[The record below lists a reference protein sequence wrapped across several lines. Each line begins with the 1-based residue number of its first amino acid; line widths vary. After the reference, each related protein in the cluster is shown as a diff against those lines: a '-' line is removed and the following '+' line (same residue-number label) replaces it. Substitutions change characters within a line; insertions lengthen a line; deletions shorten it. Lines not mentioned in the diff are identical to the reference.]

1 MTSVHIILD
10 ESGSMFQC
18 VDDTIGG
25 YNHYIN
31 EQKTSNSDGNV
42 SLYLFSND
50 YKIIY
55 QNKKIDE
62 NINLSKDNYSPG
74 GSTSLLDAI
83 GNTINNVTDDK
94 PIIVILTDGY
104 ENSSTSYTKAHVKDL
119 IKMKEDIGWKFIFLG
134 ANQDAI
140 VVASQ
145 FGINENTAMT
155 FNQGNVHETFEGLS
169 AAISRQQTG
178 EDDQICFTGLERAAS
193 QPYQPVQSNN
203 DRGLLR
209 QMTYVTP

>member
-10 ESGSMFQC
+10 ESGSMYKC
-18 VDDTIGG
+18 IDDTIGG
-25 YNHYIN
+25 YNHFIN
-31 EQKTSNSDGNV
+31 EQIKTNSDGNV

-50 YKIIY
+50 YKMYY

-62 NINLSKDNYSPG
+62 NINLSKKNYNPG
-74 GSTSLLDAI
+74 GSTALLDAI
-83 GNTINNVTDDK
+83 GNTINNVSDEN

-104 ENSSTSYTKAHVKDL
+104 ENCSTTYSKAHIKDL
-119 IKMKEDIGWKFIFLG
+119 IRMKEEIGWKFIFLG

-145 FGINENTAMT
+145 FGINRNAAMT

-169 AAISRQQTG
+169 AAIGRQQTG
-178 EDDQICFTGLERAAS
+178 EDENLCFTELERAAS
-193 QPYQPVQSNN
+193 QPYDPVQLSHNKC
-203 DRGLLR
+203 GLAR
-209 QMTYVTP
+209 QMTSIL